1 MAELQASRTLVKSG
15 PELWA
20 ECSDA
25 GSLAKHLGEFG
36 EITITKLEPENTVAW
51 EGDAASGTVK
61 LEPAGWGTR
70 VTLTAFVAS
79 PVQADSAE
87 ARGTVPGP
95 EAVKPPLVESPPVEA
110 PAPEPPGPE
119 PAASESSIPEPE
131 APETPEPQVRQ
142 GFLRRLFGGRVR
154 SAPPQDPPPTATE
167 APVAEPPIVSA
178 SEPEPEPEPA
188 APVPEAAVLVNAL
201 DSLGAAHRR
210 PFSRS

>member
-51 EGDAASGTVK
+51 EGDAVSGTVR

-70 VTLTAFVAS
+70 VTLTAFV
-79 PVQADSAE
+79 
-87 ARGTVPGP
+87 
-95 EAVKPPLVESPPVEA
+95 ESPEGDDPSEAQETALAPVAVDPPAPEL
-110 PAPEPPGPE
+110 PAPEPLAPE
-119 PAASESSIPEPE
+119 PL
-131 APETPEPQVRQ
+131 TPEPLAPEPTVRPS
-142 GFLRRLFGGRVR
+142 FLRRLFGTRRRSSPPEEAVPAEPSAAAD
-154 SAPPQDPPPTATE
+154 SAPPVAPPQPAPE
-167 APVAEPPIVSA
+167 APETAASAAETPGA
-178 SEPEPEPEPA
+178 A
-188 APVPEAAVLVNAL
+188 APAPQAAVLLSAL
-201 DSLGAAHRR
+201 DSLGTAHRR